1 MDDDGQIWQVVVE
14 EKFQNKGIA
23 TSAYLELFQQVPSA
37 YQKQENSTDKSWYVY
52 NKAKKIFNNVSQNP
66 FEDKWDL
73 SKAEDSA
80 DSHESVNEGA
90 QLTGVFANN
99 MKVLSILA
107 KANDGESHIGKN
119 YVVNWMTKGVNF
131 VLNKIR
137 DENLTG
143 TSLTWQTLDT
153 LVNLAIDNVKDQA
166 LNKFRINSKNANIVS
181 VLFGLGIPITDFAL
195 LSGTSI

>member
-1 MDDDGQIWQVVVE
+1 
-14 EKFQNKGIA
+14 
-23 TSAYLELFQQVPSA
+23 
-37 YQKQENSTDKSWYVY
+37 
-52 NKAKKIFNNVSQNP
+52 
-66 FEDKWDL
+66 
-73 SKAEDSA
+73 
-80 DSHESVNEGA
+80 
-90 QLTGVFANN
+90 